1 MEAEHAKREKDRLKA
16 GIELSRHILR
26 PEIVQKSIKT

>member
-16 GIELSRHILR
+16 GIGFSRHLLR
-26 PEIVQKSIKT
+26 PKIVQESMET